1 MNSNTKVSNTSE
13 RLREIMKEKNLR
25 QVDIL
30 EKCAPYCSKY
40 KKKIGRNDL
49 SQYVN
54 GKTEPRQDKLY
65 ILALALN
72 VNEAWLMGFDVP
84 PERINQQ
91 YVNQKYPPHVQTF
104 LNKTESLNTDGW
116 KELNTYADYLLSQEK
131 YLKIKAQEKAI

>member
-1 MNSNTKVSNTSE
+1 MNSNIKVSSTSE
-13 RLREIMKEKNLR
+13 RLQEIMKKKNLR

-65 ILALALN
+65 VLALALN

-84 PERINQQ
+84 SERIKQPNA
-91 YVNQKYPPHVQTF
+91 NRKYSLHAQAF
-104 LNKTESLNTDGW
+104 FDKTKNLNTDGW
-116 KELNTYADYLLSQEK
+116 KELNAYADYLLSQER
-131 YLKIKAQEKAI
+131 YQKIKAQEKAI